1 MSARQHA
8 VGHGHDGQGR
18 ARGLQLDVP
27 SSGPES
33 AGPQHAGARQLA
45 VGPGPDVFEAL
56 CTAAAQKRQG
66 FSALEAVNPL
76 WGMAKAGTRRRD
88 VFEALCTA
96 TAQMLQDFNA
106 RE

>member
-1 MSARQHA
+1 M
-8 VGHGHDGQGR
+8 GH
-18 ARGLQLDVP
+18 
-27 SSGPES
+27 
-33 AGPQHAGARQLA
+33 
-45 VGPGPDVFEAL
+45 GPDVFEAL
-56 CTAAAQKRQG
+56 CTAAAQKLQG

-106 RE
+106 REIAITLRAVAETSMQKPDISKIGRAHV